1 MTDIKKDNEKAK
13 LAYAMF
19 TEVDKI
25 EKNTA
30 ILNKPKEYSP
40 TNEDIKSMIQQ
51 TNCTEEEAGKYL
63 HRHKGDLEKSVF
75 DFLGLLDET
84 TNDTTTSELI
94 KNEDLLND
102 NISTID
108 KMETYRD
115 ILYHKDLIF
124 QDKFDETSELGQQT
138 VFNYDY
144 IQFNSETKEYR
155 KLKYKGNKEN
165 FTNDIIH
172 PYFVLNKDK
181 KVIIKTIVRNG
192 LNMVKKWGCTKPV
205 LAYIDVEEMDKIPN
219 NMNSLAT
226 KFMVKSGHF
235 DETQFIYGPAMVI
248 DNWIM

>member
-1 MTDIKKDNEKAK
+1 MTDIKKDTDKAK

-19 TEVDKI
+19 TDVDKI

-30 ILNKPKEYSP
+30 ILNKPKEYRPSE
-40 TNEDIKSMIQQ
+40 EDIKIIIQQ
-51 TNCTEEEAGKYL
+51 TNCSEEDAGKYL
-63 HRHKGDLEKSVF
+63 HKHKGDIEKTVF
-75 DFLGLLDET
+75 DILGLLDET
-84 TNDTTTSELI
+84 EHTSSDFI
-94 KNEDLLND
+94 KEEDLLNE
-102 NISTID
+102 NISTVD
-108 KMETYRD
+108 KIETYRD

-124 QDKFDETSELGQQT
+124 QDKFDETSDLGQQT
-138 VFNYDY
+138 VINFDY
-144 IQFNSETKEYR
+144 IQFNTETKEYR

-165 FTNDIIH
+165 FTTDVIH

-192 LNMVKKWGCTKPV
+192 LNMVKKWGCVKPV
-205 LAYIDVEEMDKIPN
+205 LAYVDVEDIDKIPN

-235 DETQFIYGPAMVI
+235 DETQFVYGQAMVI